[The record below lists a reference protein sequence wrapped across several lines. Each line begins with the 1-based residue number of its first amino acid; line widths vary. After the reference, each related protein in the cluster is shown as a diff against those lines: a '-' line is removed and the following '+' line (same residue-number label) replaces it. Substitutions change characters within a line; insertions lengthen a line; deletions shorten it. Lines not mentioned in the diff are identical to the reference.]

1 MQLLKD
7 NMEENLSDGYDNEIL
22 NNKNVIHE
30 KKPAKMNFIKI
41 KNVYSAKDTIK
52 RMKNKPQTRRKYL
65 ENISDK
71 RLVSKI

>member
-7 NMEENLSDGYDNEIL
+7 NMGENLSDGYDNDIL

-30 KKPAKMNFIKI
+30 KKLRWILLKLKM
-41 KNVYSAKDTIK
+41 STLQDTIK

-71 RLVSKI
+71 RLVFKI

>member
-1 MQLLKD
+1 
-7 NMEENLSDGYDNEIL
+7 
-22 NNKNVIHE
+22 
-30 KKPAKMNFIKI
+30 MNFIKI